1 MNCSWCSYHTE
12 KVKPGFTGYCIFN
25 SFGEAMYYRFCS
37 INCCVAMIY
46 ALETQSELRLDML
59 YRHYNLKNFVSPA
72 KSRTQLK
79 DFGGKLTY
87 EEYRK
92 DFTIPDTENESKPKN
107 TAFVYSSYD
116 TGIKQEISSYDEDE
130 EGNYEY
136 QVNNYEEDEC
146 DGW

>member
-1 MNCSWCSYHTE
+1 
-12 KVKPGFTGYCIFN
+12 
-25 SFGEAMYYRFCS
+25 
-37 INCCVAMIY
+37 MIY